1 MKPNLTNIIVLLTG
15 VLLVVSCMEDTK
27 THKTGMF
34 LNSNSHSS
42 NYRSI
47 SIKKSPK
54 AIWKF
59 KTEGQ
64 VISSPVIVGDVVY
77 IGSNDSKLYALHKK
91 TGKLIWEFKTDE
103 KINST
108 PLVSQG
114 KVMFLSFDGYFY
126 AVDKDT
132 GKLAWNFKTGGE
144 STFKVKDYYNGSF
157 KPDFW
162 DFYLSSAIEKNGIVF
177 FGSSDAN
184 VYALDI
190 ETGKKKW
197 NYKTGGSI
205 HSSPAISGNSLV
217 VGSWDS
223 KVYSLD
229 VLTGKELWSY
239 QTEKDLKQYIWLG
252 IQASPSIRNNTVY
265 VGSRDARMYAFNLI
279 SGEIIW
285 TKNEFDKSWMP
296 SSTAVDSVNIYTG
309 SSDSFSF
316 FSMNQK
322 TGSINYATKTNAYT
336 FSTPAIDNEM
346 GYIGVTNGRLMGIN
360 LKTGIIKWEY
370 KTEGAKTDSVKLFD
384 AKGKMDVSRYKV
396 LTKGIKDMPSL
407 SKVYNNAFVSVG
419 AILSSP
425 AISERVLYF
434 GSSDGYVYA
443 ISDK

>member
-1 MKPNLTNIIVLLTG
+1 MQKNTYFLILLFA
-15 VLLVVSCMEDTK
+15 VFVFQSCSQSEKKYTK
-27 THKTGMF
+27 GMF
-34 LNSNSHSS
+34 MNTAEHSGKYVSYSVLNT
-42 NYRSI
+42 
-47 SIKKSPK
+47 PK
-54 AIWKF
+54 TIWKF

-64 VISSPVIVGDVVY
+64 VISSPIVVGNIVY
-77 IGSNDSKLYALHKK
+77 VGSNDSKMYALHAK
-91 TGKLIWEFKTDE
+91 TGELIWEYKTNG
-103 KINST
+103 KVNST

-114 KVMFLSFDGYFY
+114 KVMFLCFDGYFY
-126 AVDKDT
+126 ALDKDT
-132 GKLAWNFKTGGE
+132 GKLAWKFKTGGE
-144 STFKVKDYYNGSF
+144 STFNVKDYYNGEF

-162 DFYLSSAIEKNGIVF
+162 DFYLSSAIEKEGTVF

-184 VYALDI
+184 MYALDI

-223 KVYSLD
+223 KIYSLD
-229 VLTGKELWSY
+229 VSTGKELWFY
-239 QTEKDLKQYIWLG
+239 QTEKDLKEYIWLG

-265 VGSRDARMYAFNLI
+265 VGSRDAKMYAFNLI
-279 SGEIIW
+279 SGDTIW
-285 TKNEFDKSWMP
+285 TKNEFDRSWMP

-316 FSMNQK
+316 FSMDQK
-322 TGSINYATKTNAYT
+322 TGNINYATKTNAYT

-346 GYIGVTNGRLMGIN
+346 GYIGVTNGRLMGIE
-360 LKTGIIKWEY
+360 LKTGAIKWEY
-370 KTEGAKTDSVKLFD
+370 KTEGAKTDSVKLFGVD
-384 AKGKMDVSRYKV
+384 GKMDVPRYRV

-425 AISERVLYF
+425 TISEQVIYF